1 MKVAPKRSLGIRAKY
16 AVDRLVGVGLLVAV
30 APVLGVLAAAVKLE
44 DGGPALFVQPRPGLG
59 GQPFSCYKLRT
70 MIVDADRYIDADGRP
85 TRSRITRV
93 GRVLRKTS
101 LDELPQ
107 LINLAKGDMSLIGP
121 RPPLMIH
128 LRRYDATH
136 MQRFRMK
143 PGVTGWAQVNGRNTI
158 KWSRRIELDNEYI
171 DRWSPLLD
179 AKIAL
184 KTALMVLKRDGIV
197 EDRNPQDVDDLPPPR
212 PLADGETA

>member
-16 AVDRLVGVGLLVAV
+16 AVDRLVGAGLLVAV

-44 DGGPALFVQPRPGLG
+44 DGGPAFFVQPRPGLG
-59 GQPFSCYKLRT
+59 GAPFSCYKLRT

-171 DRWSPLLD
+171 DNWSPLLD
-179 AKIAL
+179 VKIAL
-184 KTALMVLKRDGIV
+184 KTALMVVKRDGIV

-212 PLADGETA
+212 PLADGEAA

>member
-1 MKVAPKRSLGIRAKY
+1 MLVEPKRTLGIRAKY
-16 AVDRLVGVGLLVAV
+16 ALDRVVGTGLLVAV
-30 APVLGVLAAAVKLE
+30 APLLGVLAVAIKLE
-44 DGGPALFVQPRPGLG
+44 DRGPAFFVQPRPGLG
-59 GQPFSCYKLRT
+59 GEPFPCYKLRT
-70 MIVDADRYIDADGRP
+70 MIVDADRYIDAEGRP

-128 LRRYDATH
+128 LRRYDAAH

-158 KWSRRIELDNEYI
+158 KWSRRIQLDNEYI
-171 DRWSPLLD
+171 ERWSPLLD

-184 KTALMVLKRDGIV
+184 KTALMVVKRDGIV

-212 PLADGETA
+212 PLEPGETA